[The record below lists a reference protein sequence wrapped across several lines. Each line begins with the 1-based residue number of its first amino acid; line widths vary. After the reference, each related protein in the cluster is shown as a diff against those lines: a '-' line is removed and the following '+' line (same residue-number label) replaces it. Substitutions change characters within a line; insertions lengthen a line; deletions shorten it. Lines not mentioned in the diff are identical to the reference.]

1 MKRVALLCLAL
12 SLALTGCAQGVEIV
26 PIESL
31 SPEKTA
37 ANLFSAQPFATPE
50 PTRQAEISYAV
61 FCLKKKKIKIKTN
74 T

>member
-1 MKRVALLCLAL
+1 MKRVVLLCLAL

-37 ANLFSAQPFATPE
+37 ANLFSAQPFARPSPRTYRRPLRASTP
-50 PTRQAEISYAV
+50 RA
-61 FCLKKKKIKIKTN
+61 
-74 T
+74 